1 MAAATVAGVTEQ
13 QPDQPDIASLRQ
25 GLDEVDA
32 GIVALIARRR
42 GLIDAIAQVKEQ
54 GTDGIQ
60 DPGREQQVL
69 DRVAAAATELG
80 VSASLARTIFRELIN
95 DSVAQQAR
103 HLNGGA
109 GGRARVAFQGAAHSY
124 SHAAAQKYL
133 AGRGLRGDLTGYRT
147 FREAVTALLAGQADL
162 AVLPIENTT
171 AGSINEV
178 YALLREHQLFIVGEE
193 TWKVD
198 HCLAAAQDVP
208 LSSLTRVLSH
218 PQGLEQC
225 SQFLQSLRGAEPTTY
240 FDTAGAMEAV
250 AAEGDPTVAAIAS
263 PEAAAAYGLVVL
275 RRGISDTDDNFT
287 RFVVLSAAP
296 VTVDLRVPCKTSLIL
311 VTGHEEGDL
320 LRCLEVLSGSGHSM
334 TKLESRPRP
343 GRPWE
348 YMFFVDFEGN
358 AADPRTAAALDELRS
373 AALFVKVLGSYPA
386 KALRAPAR
394 PGDLPG
400 QPPADTEA
408 APQRRDERSAAAGT
422 ADPADLLEA
431 VAATPRSPASRS
443 RHYRLVD
450 RAARPDDT
458 VIRVGDVLVG
468 GDGFVVMAGPCS
480 VESSDQITSTARFVA
495 EHGAHVLRGGVFKPR
510 TSPYSFQGL
519 GWDGLDLLLAAGR
532 AAGLPVVTEVM
543 AVDQVRRMAQAA
555 GILQIGARNMQN
567 FDLLREVGR
576 VDCPVLLKRGLS
588 STVEEWLAAA
598 EYIAAQGNQQ
608 VILCERGI
616 RTFESATR
624 NTLDLS
630 AVAVIRERSH
640 LPVIVD
646 PSHGTGQRRYVAPM
660 AWAAR
665 AAGAHGLLIEVHPDP
680 DQALSDADQSL
691 TFGQFADL
699 MRGLAAI
706 PGLPR

>member
-1 MAAATVAGVTEQ
+1 VSSE
-13 QPDQPDIASLRQ
+13 QPDVADLRQ
-25 GLDEVDA
+25 GLDEVDS
-32 GIVALIARRR
+32 GIVRLIAQRRD
-42 GLIDAIAQVKEQ
+42 LIAAIAKVKEHSEE
-54 GTDGIQ
+54 GIQ
-60 DPGREQQVL
+60 DPDRERRVL
-69 DRVAAAATELG
+69 DGVVAVATDLG
-80 VSASLARTIFRELIN
+80 VSASLVRTIFRELIS
-95 DSVAQQAR
+95 DSVSQQTR
-103 HLNGGA
+103 HLNGDG
-109 GGRARVAFQGAAHSY
+109 GGRVRVAFQGTAHSY
-124 SHAAAQKYL
+124 SDAAAQKYL
-133 AGRGLRGDLTGYRT
+133 AGRGLTGDLTGYRT
-147 FREAVTALLAGQADL
+147 FREAADALLAGGSDL

-178 YALLREHQLFIVGEE
+178 YAVLRSHELFIVGEE

-198 HCLAAAQDVP
+198 HCLAATAEVP
-208 LSSLTRVLSH
+208 LSSLSRILSH

-225 SQFLQSLRGAEPTTY
+225 SQFLHSLPNVTPTTY
-240 FDTAGAMEAV
+240 FDTAGAMQAV
-250 AAEGDPTVAAIAS
+250 AASGDPTVAAIAS

-275 RRGISDTDDNFT
+275 RRGINDSDDNFT
-287 RFVVLSAAP
+287 RFVALSAAP
-296 VTVDLRVPCKTSLIL
+296 AAVDLRVPCKTSLIL

-348 YMFFVDFEGN
+348 YMFFIDFEGN

-400 QPPADTEA
+400 QRAGDAAVRPEA
-408 APQRRDERSAAAGT
+408 EPSGG
-422 ADPADLLEA
+422 DPAEMLEA
-431 VAATPRSPASRS
+431 VAARPAAPRS
-443 RHYRLVD
+443 RHYKLVD
-450 RAARPDDT
+450 REARQADT

-480 VESSDQITSTARFVA
+480 VESRDQIEATARFVRD
-495 EHGAHVLRGGVFKPR
+495 HGAHVLRGGVFKPR
-510 TSPYSFQGL
+510 TSPYSFQGM
-519 GWDGLDLLLAAGR
+519 GWDGLDLLVAAGR
-532 AAGLPVVTEVM
+532 EAGLPVITEVM
-543 AVDQVRRMAQAA
+543 AVDQVQRMAKEAD
-555 GILQIGARNMQN
+555 ILQVGARNMQN
-567 FDLLREVGR
+567 FDLLRELGK
-576 VDCPVLLKRGLS
+576 VDRPVLLKRGLS
-588 STVEEWLAAA
+588 STIEEWLAAA
-598 EYIAAQGNQQ
+598 EYIVAQGNQQ

-630 AVAVIRERSH
+630 AVAVVRERSH

-665 AAGAHGLLIEVHPDP
+665 AVGAHGLLIEVHPDP
-680 DQALSDADQSL
+680 DRALSDSEQSL
-691 TFGQFADL
+691 TFDQFAGL
-699 MRGLAAI
+699 MNHLSAI
-706 PGLPR
+706 PGS